1 VRVAIGSDHAGYEL
15 KEFLKQGLLEA
26 GYTVIDEGTDSEA
39 SVDYIDYAV
48 KVARLVANGGVERG
62 VLVCGTGIGMSITA
76 NKVRGVRAAL
86 AYDLYTAIQ
95 SRKHVD
101 ANVLVLGGRV
111 TGNGLAAEMLKSWLE
126 TPFEGGRH
134 AGRVE
139 KIRRLEDDCYG
150 RPESKG

>member
-1 VRVAIGSDHAGYEL
+1 MRVAIGSDHAGYEL

-48 KVARLVANGGVERG
+48 KVARLVANGVVERG

-111 TGNGLAAEMLKSWLE
+111 TGKGLAAEMLKSWLE

-150 RPESKG
+150 RHESKG